1 MSPNNYNNSIMQ
13 HAKPA
18 TTQGSTNRILNT
30 NLIPSVGNKS
40 KMPID
45 YESPKKSFNKGKEI
59 KAQTPNLLNDL
70 KVNQEKNNKIEIIET
85 VHGNSLNGIK
95 DSEFYNLPTIGG
107 TQGKISSNKAVSG
120 QGPSE
125 NLNSNTSFLVK
136 KSIEIKSTPNEPA
149 QVAPVTTPTT
159 ATAEEQELLVTL
171 ANLNQKP
178 VNEIT
183 TNEITANEITEGELP
198 MALDQSNQN
207 DINDINMEEL
217 SKLNDI
223 SEYGDIGVITGE
235 QTIDKENAE
244 KLKNVEK

>member
-70 KVNQEKNNKIEIIET
+70 KINQEKNNKIEIIET

-136 KSIEIKSTPNEPA
+136 KSAEIKSTPNEPA
-149 QVAPVTTPTT
+149 QVASVTTPTN

-178 VNEIT
+178 INEIT

-207 DINDINMEEL
+207 DIDDIDVEEL

-244 KLKNVEK
+244 KLKNLEK

>member
-149 QVAPVTTPTT
+149 QVVPVITPIT

-171 ANLNQKP
+171 ANLNQKQ

-183 TNEITANEITEGELP
+183 TNEITEGELP